1 MARWRY
7 GLAAMALSV
16 GILPGGAAAQT
27 ATTTTVAP
35 FSDPACVLFECPP
48 RPPAAFVAGDGGQI
62 QADGSSFC
70 WGVPGDGG
78 LCADSHYQEPSQA
91 LAVQQREPLRLRFA
105 IRNAPTFVA
114 ARPVIGAAGDVGD
127 SIPVA
132 GGNPSGFVADFPP
145 GPTVLF
151 IVTDWHQGDAS
162 YVVKLNV
169 RAAPAPPSA
178 PGPGAP
184 GRPLFTG

>member
-48 RPPAAFVAGDGGQI
+48 RPPAAFLASAGGEI

-70 WGVPGDGG
+70 WAVGGGLG
-78 LCADSHYQEPSQA
+78 LCADSDYREPSQA
-91 LAVQQREPLRLRFA
+91 LAVEQGETLLLRFA
-105 IRNAPTFVA
+105 VRNAPASVA
-114 ARPVIGAAGDVGD
+114 VRPVLNDGTD
-127 SIPVA
+127 
-132 GGNPSGFVADFPP
+132 VADFPP

-151 IVTDWHQGDAS
+151 IVTEWHQGDAS

-178 PGPGAP
+178 AGPGAP